1 MTVNLGTPNPKQE
14 QFLLSEKR
22 RVCYGG
28 ARGGGKSWVVR
39 AKATMLAVNYSGI
52 KILILR
58 RTYADLWQNHVLELR
73 KVLDDPGNFGA
84 TVASNLSAPQGE

>member
-28 ARGGGKSWVVR
+28 ARGGVKSWVV
-39 AKATMLAVNYSGI
+39 
-52 KILILR
+52 
-58 RTYADLWQNHVLELR
+58 
-73 KVLDDPGNFGA
+73 
-84 TVASNLSAPQGE
+84 

>member
-28 ARGGGKSWVVR
+28 ARGGGRSWVVR
-39 AKATMLAVNYSGI
+39 AKAAMLAINYAGI

-58 RTYADLWQNHVLELR
+58 RRYADLWKNHVA
-73 KVLDDPGNFGA
+73 FGFSCCEICICP
-84 TVASNLSAPQGE
+84 VYVRHVV

>member
-28 ARGGGKSWVVR
+28 ARGGGKPVMVQGSVKA
-39 AKATMLAVNYSGI
+39 AKSEI
-52 KILILR
+52 EE
-58 RTYADLWQNHVLELR
+58 VLKE
-73 KVLDDPGNFGA
+73 VL
-84 TVASNLSAPQGE
+84 